1 MKELNYLSLSMK
13 PLLFEEVYDIFPLVA
28 YNQCLVRNIIVLF
41 EFFDGALEPTDIH
54 EDCSFGFVF
63 SKGVYRVDSR
73 FVFLLSFL
81 NTRHIC
87 DHYELNLGIFDHFR
101 VIFEPFLELSRR

>member
-1 MKELNYLSLSMK
+1 ME
-13 PLLFEEVYDIFPLVA
+13 PLLFEEADHVLKLVA
-28 YNQCLVRNIIVLF
+28 HNQCLVRNIIVLF
-41 EFFDGALEPTDIH
+41 EFFECSLEPTDIH
-54 EDCSFGFVF
+54 EDCSFGFAF

-87 DHYELNLGIFDHFR
+87 DHYELNLGILDHLR